1 MDTLCSAGGSILV
14 YTRTFTYTL
23 RRPPPP
29 HSVSFFL
36 AVGGVW
42 NTRNVHKLRFALSS
56 LRHII
61 YHPEKKKQRTEFGVG
76 KFNAIPGNSSIQILN
91 HSLDLPARSL
101 GISSAQRNCS
111 INGKLLKNRVNSRGQ
126 EEART
131 HGMLN

>member
-23 RRPPPP
+23 SLPLSP
-29 HSVSFFL
+29 SLCLFLFL

-61 YHPEKKKQRTEFGVG
+61 YHPGKKKQRTEFGVG

-91 HSLDLPARSL
+91 HSLDLPALSF
-101 GISSAQRNCS
+101 GVSSVQRNCS
-111 INGKLLKNRVNSRGQ
+111 INGKLLKNRAHKINS
-126 EEART
+126 
-131 HGMLN
+131 